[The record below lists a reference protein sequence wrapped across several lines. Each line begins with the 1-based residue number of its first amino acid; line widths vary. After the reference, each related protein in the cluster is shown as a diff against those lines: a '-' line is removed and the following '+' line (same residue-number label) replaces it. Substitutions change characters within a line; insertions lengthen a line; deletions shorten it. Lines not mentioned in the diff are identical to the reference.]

1 MRSLIACALV
11 LCACSVGAF
20 ETPESSSASDTPEEA
35 PRPRRSPVTVTVA
48 SYNVLYALAAED
60 GTVDADTLE
69 RATSLDADVLLL
81 QETNAIWEAALRP
94 ALARRYERCVF
105 HEPKKWAPE
114 GLALCAKGT
123 IVEDELLPSELGW
136 FPAQRAVA
144 EVSGVTLQILNL
156 HLRPAVANPAEW
168 VDSHVKTRHERAREI
183 RDYLPRLRADLPTIL
198 GGDMNE
204 QPEGDLFGELAR
216 AGYDSALP
224 KGGVAADT
232 WMWAGAEPPLSFQL
246 DHLAY
251 SASQLRLER
260 AAVLD
265 GGRSDHRAIVA
276 TFQWSE

>member
-1 MRSLIACALV
+1 VRSLIACALA
-11 LCACSVGAF
+11 LSACSVGVF
-20 ETPESSSASDTPEEA
+20 EAPEASSASDIFAEA
-35 PRPRRSPVTVTVA
+35 PRPRRSPVTLRVA

-81 QETNAIWEAALRP
+81 QETNATWEAALRP

-105 HEPKKWAPE
+105 HEPQKWAPE
-114 GLALCAKGT
+114 GLALCAKGK
-123 IVEDELLPSELGW
+123 IVEDELIPSELGG

-224 KGGVAADT
+224 EGRCR
-232 WMWAGAEPPLSFQL
+232 
-246 DHLAY
+246 
-251 SASQLRLER
+251 RLNVDVGWRR
-260 AAVLD
+260 AAAVVPARPPGLQREPAPPRAR
-265 GGRSDHRAIVA
+265 GGPRRGS
-276 TFQWSE
+276 Q

>member
-1 MRSLIACALV
+1 MRSLLACALA
-11 LCACSVGAF
+11 LSACSVGAF
-20 ETPESSSASDTPEEA
+20 EAPEASSASDIFAEA
-35 PRPRRSPVTVTVA
+35 PRPRRSPVTLRVA

-81 QETNAIWEAALRP
+81 QETNATWEAALRP

-105 HEPKKWAPE
+105 HEPQKWAPE
-114 GLALCAKGT
+114 GLALCAKGK
-123 IVEDELLPSELGW
+123 IVEDELIPSELGG

-204 QPEGDLFGELAR
+204 QPEGTSSESSRAPATTARSRREVSPPQRGCGLAPSRRCRSSSTTWPTAR
-216 AGYDSALP
+216 ASSTSSARRSST
-224 KGGVAADT
+224 G
-232 WMWAGAEPPLSFQL
+232 
-246 DHLAY
+246 
-251 SASQLRLER
+251 SQ
-260 AAVLD
+260 
-265 GGRSDHRAIVA
+265 
-276 TFQWSE
+276 